1 MSFPELHGYHW
12 YYISLNDYYR
22 SDVITTAEL
31 EAALAT
37 LKDMSGDAKIQ
48 HLVRVLDEDH
58 DGNINLEELG
68 EVSGHMKIFIFV
80 RIFKRNMVIIK
91 F

>member
-1 MSFPELHGYHW
+1 MYTGILT
-12 YYISLNDYYR
+12 DYYR

-31 EAALAT
+31 EAALAV
-37 LKDMSGDAKIQ
+37 LKDISGEAKVQ

-68 EVSGHMKIFIFV
+68 EVYT
-80 RIFKRNMVIIK
+80 
-91 F
+91 